1 MQVMDYWVLFCCTLL
16 VISGQKP
23 SGEGIV
29 CSQMMDFWICLYCIV
44 VSEQKPCGA
53 DVVYCQLPMHLMD
66 FWIHL
71 YCAVLFVSE
80 QKPGRKGVVCQET
93 GETVGEGGT

>member
-1 MQVMDYWVLFCCTLL
+1 MLFT
-16 VISGQKP
+16 VN
-23 SGEGIV
+23 
-29 CSQMMDFWICLYCIV
+29 
-44 VSEQKPCGA
+44 
-53 DVVYCQLPMHLMD
+53 LPMHLMD